1 MRAELK
7 NRTYALFLV
16 VVVVP
21 VYGGAGGEGTGLHS
35 KGTFAADSSGFRGVR
50 QRLKAEKGEMTA

>member
-21 VYGGAGGEGTGLHS
+21 VYGGTVEKGTAFHS

-50 QRLKAEKGEMTA
+50 QRLKAEKGGMTA